1 MTESLSHFPKLST
14 AAGSRESR
22 IAEESGVVIN
32 GAKVVFDKEA
42 ALMPVN
48 LQPKKEKNENGKYN

>member
-1 MTESLSHFPKLST
+1 MTEALSHFPKLSL
-14 AAGSRESR
+14 AAGRRER
-22 IAEESGVVIN
+22 QAEESGVEIN

-48 LQPKKEKNENGKYN
+48 LQPKKEKNTNGKYN

>member
-1 MTESLSHFPKLST
+1 MTEALTHFPKLST
-14 AAGSRESR
+14 AAGKEAKN
-22 IAEESGVVIN
+22 IEEAGLVIN

-48 LQPKKEKNENGKYN
+48 LQPKKEKSSNGKYN